1 MIIRTEHLRLFHAG
15 LFAELCRRLHIVT
28 GRKTV
33 LRQCIICLRS
43 SIRPQPQKM
52 GQLPMERV
60 TPDTVF
66 ENVGVDYAG
75 PLYIKYGPIRKPTV
89 IKAYVGVFVS
99 MTIKAVH
106 LELISDLTAESFIA
120 DASLHEKVIRL

>member
-1 MIIRTEHLRLFHAG
+1 
-15 LFAELCRRLHIVT
+15 
-28 GRKTV
+28 
-33 LRQCIICLRS
+33 
-43 SIRPQPQKM
+43 M

-60 TPDTVF
+60 TPDAVF

-120 DASLHEKVIRL
+120 ALRRFISRRGHPSMIWSDQLCRCKQGDFELSRSAASSRTCFRILLV